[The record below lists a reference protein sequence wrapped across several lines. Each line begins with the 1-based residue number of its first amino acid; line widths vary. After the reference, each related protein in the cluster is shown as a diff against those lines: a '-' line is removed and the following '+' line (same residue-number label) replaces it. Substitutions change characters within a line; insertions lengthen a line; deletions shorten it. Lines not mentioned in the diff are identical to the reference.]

1 MTYPG
6 REKMSYRVS
15 RLGALDDLAGG
26 GQVVV
31 QGDHAYVGHMDP
43 PNGTSII
50 DVSDPR
56 NPKVVSQLTL
66 EGNASHTHKVRV
78 VGDLMYVNVERY
90 DRHFRHKATWI
101 DGTKAAL
108 KEELGREP
116 NDDEI
121 ADRIGIPRKRM
132 GDLWAAYH
140 DDYKDGGWKVY
151 DIKDKAHPKEIAYVK
166 THGFGVH
173 RFDVD
178 ENFAYMSTEMEGY
191 LGNILVVYDMAD
203 PTSPKE
209 VSRFHIPGQHVAAGE
224 TPTWA
229 GYKHRLHHGMRVGD
243 EIWCA
248 YWHAGIRVLDCSDI
262 SNLKLLGEYDYHP
275 AIPEP
280 THTVMP
286 LENPIGGR
294 RYAVAVDEEH
304 DHRHGALHG
313 FMWVFD
319 VTDVGAMKPVSAFD
333 VSERDSPYARAG
345 GRFGAHQFREK
356 LDDTL
361 VYLTWFSGGLRIVD
375 LKDPTRPE
383 EIAHFIPEPRAGF
396 PSPQSNDVEVDE
408 RGLVYMIDRNKGFDI
423 LEFDRP

>member
-6 REKMSYRVS
+6 REKMNYRVS
-15 RLGALDDLAGG
+15 RIGALDDLPGG

-31 QGDHAYVGHMDP
+31 QGNYAFVGHMDA

-56 NPKVVSQLTL
+56 APKVVSQLEL
-66 EGNASHTHKVRV
+66 QGDASHTHKVRV
-78 VGDLMYVNVERY
+78 VGDLMYVNVERA
-90 DRHFRHKATWI
+90 DRHFKHKATKI
-101 DGTKAAL
+101 DAAKKALGGDPSDA
-108 KEELGREP
+108 EL
-116 NDDEI
+116 
-121 ADRIGIPRKRM
+121 AAHIGIPEARM
-132 GDLWAAYH
+132 KDLWAAYH
-140 DDYKDGGWKVY
+140 EDYRDGGFKVY
-151 DIKDKAHPKEIAYVK
+151 DISDKASPKLLAYQK

-178 ENFAYMSTEMEGY
+178 ERYAYMSTEMEGY
-191 LGNILVVYDMAD
+191 VGNIMVVYDMAN
-203 PTSPKE
+203 PESPKE
-209 VSRFHIPGQHVAAGE
+209 VGRWHIPGQHLAGGE
-224 TPTWA
+224 TPTWE

-243 EIWCA
+243 ELWCA
-248 YWHAGIRVLDCSDI
+248 YWHAGVRVLDVKDPSK
-262 SNLKLLGEYDYHP
+262 LRLLGEYDYHP

-286 LENPIGGR
+286 LENPIDGR
-294 RYAVAVDEEH
+294 RYAIAVDEEH

-313 FMWVFD
+313 FMWVLD
-319 VTDVGAMKPVSAFD
+319 VTDLSDIRGVSAFT

-356 LDDTL
+356 LDSTL

-375 LKDPTRPE
+375 VKDPTRPE
-383 EIAHFIPEPRAGF
+383 EVGHYIPEPRGGF
-396 PSPQSNDVEVDE
+396 PSPQSNDLDVDD
-408 RGLVYMIDRNKGFDI
+408 RGLIYMIDRNAGLDI

>member
-1 MTYPG
+1 
-6 REKMSYRVS
+6 
-15 RLGALDDLAGG
+15 
-26 GQVVV
+26 
-31 QGDHAYVGHMDP
+31 
-43 PNGTSII
+43 
-50 DVSDPR
+50 
-56 NPKVVSQLTL
+56 
-66 EGNASHTHKVRV
+66 
-78 VGDLMYVNVERY
+78 
-90 DRHFRHKATWI
+90 
-101 DGTKAAL
+101 
-108 KEELGREP
+108 
-116 NDDEI
+116 
-121 ADRIGIPRKRM
+121 
-132 GDLWAAYH
+132 
-140 DDYKDGGWKVY
+140 
-151 DIKDKAHPKEIAYVK
+151 
-166 THGFGVH
+166 
-173 RFDVD
+173 
-178 ENFAYMSTEMEGY
+178 MEGY

-209 VSRFHIPGQHVAAGE
+209 VSRFHIAGQHIAAGE
-224 TPTWA
+224 TPNWT

-262 SNLKLLGEYDYHP
+262 TDLKLIGEYDYHP

-319 VTDVGAMKPVSAFD
+319 VTDVGAMKPISTFD

-383 EIAHFIPEPRAGF
+383 EIAHYIPEPRAGF
-396 PSPQSNDVEVDE
+396 PSPQSNDVDVDE
-408 RGLVYMIDRNKGFDI
+408 RGLVYMLDRNKGLDI
-423 LEFDRP
+423 LVFDRP